1 MIEFLSSWA
10 KSLGLAIVIVSI
22 LEMLLPNNKNK
33 KYIRMVMGIYIIFN
47 IISPFIKNQDIFNIE
62 NIDIEKYAL
71 NETGETQLSKEEV
84 NQTSMN
90 ERIKDLYI
98 EELEKD
104 ITKKLEEQGYKVN
117 SCKVKATISEEESKT
132 EIKEIKINVEKSE
145 NAEETKQDEENVED
159 KLVTEIQKIKKVDT
173 TVNTQKEEQN
183 EQEKQEKENEVSKSD
198 IQNIKKI
205 LIEEYEVNEKCL
217 KIN

>member
-90 ERIKDLYI
+90 ERIRDLYI

-198 IQNIKKI
+198 IQNIKKF